1 MTARKAVTRSGR
13 GVRGYSAS
21 LKMRKMIP
29 WESTLER
36 DAILILEFSHEV
48 KNYSA
53 QPQKFY
59 FYEHDQQKFCYPD
72 FRACRANKC
81 ITHIEVKPSAKL
93 KCPILRA
100 RLAAIKKAHEQQD
113 IDYQI
118 WDETFIR
125 QEPRLTNLKL
135 LAYHL
140 PGINDDLSDADDAF
154 EKLIILPART
164 LAGVIAILKDERL
177 AYQLLALGYLIC
189 DLDQPITMESVV
201 YLRERDQ

>member
-36 DAILILEFSHEV
+36 DALLILEFSHEV

-59 FYEHDQQKFCYPD
+59 FYENDQQKFCYPD
-72 FRACRANKC
+72 FRADRANQDP
-81 ITHIEVKPSAKL
+81 THIEVKPLAKL

-100 RLAAIKKAHEQQD
+100 RLATIKWAHEEQGFN
-113 IDYQI
+113 YQV

-125 QEPRLTNLKL
+125 REPRLTNLKL

-140 PGINDDLSDADDAF
+140 PGINDNLSDADDAF

-177 AYQLLALGYLIC
+177 AYKLLALGYLIC